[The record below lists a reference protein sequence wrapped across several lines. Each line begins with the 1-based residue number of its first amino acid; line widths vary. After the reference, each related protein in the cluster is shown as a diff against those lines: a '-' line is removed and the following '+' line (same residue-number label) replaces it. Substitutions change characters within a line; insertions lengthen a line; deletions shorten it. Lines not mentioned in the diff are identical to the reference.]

1 MAGFHDPPWA
11 LPLAPIHGRTM
22 SAIRSGGGGWD
33 PTGAAPSPPGHLQDS
48 YDSSRLASKI
58 LPTSTSMGHSAT
70 TSLHADAHAFPVAVL
85 VVVLTWWIL
94 LACTPTSLSPYESRP
109 PSLPSFESGF
119 PKHRRDYALSEY
131 TSTHSGCAVSSYS
144 PRTYSPARGL
154 PESRVDS
161 FGTLFSTATSRT
173 SSIPSL
179 ESGSPARRLDY
190 ALPEYSSTHSGCA
203 VSPYSTRTYSPACGT
218 NGSFEGS
225 CEIREG
231 PTATFTSSSPDA
243 YYTLRQLPRCG
254 CAVPSGVGPGC
265 AAALGLLVVFGCAC
279 SHVVRVVLEGS
290 SVLQVFPP
298 GTGAVVGFLSSLR
311 RQSFVSSMCSLRG
324 GIQAGL
330 V

>member
-1 MAGFHDPPWA
+1 
-11 LPLAPIHGRTM
+11 M

-144 PRTYSPARGL
+144 PRTYSPA
-154 PESRVDS
+154 
-161 FGTLFSTATSRT
+161 
-173 SSIPSL
+173 
-179 ESGSPARRLDY
+179 
-190 ALPEYSSTHSGCA
+190 
-203 VSPYSTRTYSPACGT
+203 CGT

-225 CEIREG
+225 CPQRNRWSRMPVSMSWLSTEKQRI
-231 PTATFTSSSPDA
+231 
-243 YYTLRQLPRCG
+243 RCG
-254 CAVPSGVGPGC
+254 
-265 AAALGLLVVFGCAC
+265 
-279 SHVVRVVLEGS
+279 
-290 SVLQVFPP
+290 
-298 GTGAVVGFLSSLR
+298 
-311 RQSFVSSMCSLRG
+311 
-324 GIQAGL
+324 
-330 V
+330 